1 VTGDFWLA
9 CGHHLLDRDA
19 GGGWRLTDAFL
30 KAYLARPELAPP
42 AEACPAERAL
52 HARLLAEPRRAVG
65 EAEIAALADPDA
77 RENWQVMLA
86 FRAELLG
93 HATLEAAYLDI
104 VRRKRKLPHLFLNQI
119 VQVILRN
126 MLEGCDDAVVLRAA
140 ELFFRPQKLTLHAGA
155 LLAADEETISG
166 LGAQPLS
173 PLVSMLG
180 LPAAAEIEVL
190 NEDNAA
196 SYWQRSDR
204 FDLALDLSAGRRGLE
219 ALGEVIRR
227 WIFHLLGVAVEV
239 ETLLA
244 LQDVAFNWYV
254 GLDAAA
260 TRLCDALWQG
270 SDLDAAERANVVAL
284 YRLRF
289 ADPSLMLETVKGE
302 PVYLMAAMSADKAL
316 LIKPQNLIAG
326 LPIRQREGLS

>member
-1 VTGDFWLA
+1 VA
-9 CGHHLLDRDA
+9 
-19 GGGWRLTDAFL
+19 
-30 KAYLARPELAPP
+30 
-42 AEACPAERAL
+42 
-52 HARLLAEPRRAVG
+52 
-65 EAEIAALADPDA
+65 
-77 RENWQVMLA
+77 
-86 FRAELLG
+86 

-126 MLEGCDDAVVLRAA
+126 ALEGCGDAFVLRAA
-140 ELFFRPQKLTLHAGA
+140 ELFFRPQKLTLHGGA

-166 LGAQPLS
+166 LGGEPLS

-204 FDLALDLSAGRRGLE
+204 FDLALELSAGRRGLE
-219 ALGEVIRR
+219 ALAEVIRR
-227 WIFHLLGVAVEV
+227 WLLHLLGLAVEV
-239 ETLLA
+239 EPVPA

-260 TRLCDALWQG
+260 TRLCDALWRG
-270 SDLDAAERANVVAL
+270 CELDEAERASVVAL
-284 YRLRF
+284 YRLTF
-289 ADPSLMLETVKGE
+289 ADPSLMLEAVKGE
-302 PVYLMAAMSADKAL
+302 PVYLMAAMAADKVL
-316 LIKPQNLIAG
+316 RIKPQNLIEG
-326 LPIRQREGLS
+326 LPIRQREAVS